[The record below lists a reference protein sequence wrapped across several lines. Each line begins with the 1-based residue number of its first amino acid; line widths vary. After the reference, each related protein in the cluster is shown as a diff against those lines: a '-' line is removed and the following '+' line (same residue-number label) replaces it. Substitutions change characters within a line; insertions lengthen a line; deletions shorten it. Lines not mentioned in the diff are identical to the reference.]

1 MFAKEERLF
10 IWKKVYEMIDRL
22 EDGHAYFCIIEGMT
36 RRAGAYVPVLVRF
49 WASHKQ

>member
-1 MFAKEERLF
+1 MFTKEERLF

-22 EDGHAYFCIIEGMT
+22 EGWRG
-36 RRAGAYVPVLVRF
+36 VPVMVRF